1 MTVAS
6 PNPAP
11 SNDFD
16 RERFRRIFPDLVPR
30 IVAEWPEVDELAL
43 SATAGDVDATIA
55 LVAGRTLHSKAL
67 VRKHL
72 AEILDLDVP
81 GRSPVGSRLARVLE
95 ALEATVG
102 PLEEEAERVASKVS
116 RAVEDA
122 ESEGRALVRDAR
134 KQVNAAEHTMR
145 GNFWTTLFVTL
156 GLGALAGFVFGRRHG
171 RR

>member
-11 SNDFD
+11 PNDFD
-16 RERFRRIFPDLVPR
+16 HERFRRIFPDLVPL
-30 IVAEWPEVDELAL
+30 IAAEWPEVDEHAL

-55 LVAGRTLHSKAL
+55 LVAARTLHSKAL

-81 GRSPVGSRLARVLE
+81 ARSRVGSRLARVLE
-95 ALEATVG
+95 SLEATVG

-116 RAVEDA
+116 RVVEDA
-122 ESEGRALVRDAR
+122 ESEGRALVQDAR
-134 KQVNAAEHTMR
+134 KQVDAAERTMR
-145 GNFWTTLFVTL
+145 GNFWKTLFITL
-156 GLGALAGFVFGRRHG
+156 GLGVLAGFLFGRGHG

>member
-1 MTVAS
+1 MTVAL

-11 SNDFD
+11 SNDLD
-16 RERFRRIFPDLVPR
+16 QERFRRSFPDLVPR
-30 IVAEWPEVDELAL
+30 ILAEWPEVDELAL
-43 SATAGDVDATIA
+43 SAAAGDVDATVA

-67 VRKHL
+67 VRRHL

-81 GRSPVGSRLARVLE
+81 ARSRIGSRLARVLE

-102 PLEEEAERVASKVS
+102 PLEAEAERVASDVS

-134 KQVNAAEHTMR
+134 KQVDAAEHTMR
-145 GNFWTTLFVTL
+145 GNFWTTVFVTL
-156 GLGALAGFVFGRRHG
+156 GLGALAGFLFGRRHG